1 MKMES
6 ETDKDLT
13 HVDTHSHSQIYHA
26 PVTSECYAGLVESHA
41 GILAE
46 SEGTMGS
53 KQWGWITVLKQRWEK
68 EIIDE
73 IKMNAKKIYSF
84 DEDDL

>member
-53 KQWGWITVLKQRWEK
+53 KQ
-68 EIIDE
+68 
-73 IKMNAKKIYSF
+73 
-84 DEDDL
+84 